1 MNWTDIYGIHHWR
14 IVWSSYR
21 KLAWVGFNY
30 LSSHVLRFIND
41 LKVTRSKFYFS
52 YKVCFSGKRQRKS
65 TKNLNKTCH
74 WKLIF
79 VIWSYW
85 HVSRQGTLAREH
97 LSTQSSWQRK
107 SRNLADSDIIFSF
120 YLSYNNYRK
129 LFFFENFSLIFT
141 ITFRLLIGQIG

>member
-1 MNWTDIYGIHHWR
+1 MST
-14 IVWSSYR
+14 
-21 KLAWVGFNY
+21 WV
-30 LSSHVLRFIND
+30 
-41 LKVTRSKFYFS
+41 SKA
-52 YKVCFSGKRQRKS
+52 RE
-65 TKNLNKTCH
+65 
-74 WKLIF
+74 
-79 VIWSYW
+79 

-129 LFFFENFSLIFT
+129 LFFFENFNLIFT